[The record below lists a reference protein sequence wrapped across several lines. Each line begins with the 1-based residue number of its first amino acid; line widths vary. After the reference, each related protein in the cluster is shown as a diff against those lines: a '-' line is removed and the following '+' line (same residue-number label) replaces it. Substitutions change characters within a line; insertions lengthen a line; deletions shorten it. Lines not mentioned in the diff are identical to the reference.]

1 MKKNATCFFLCFN
14 RKKKLL
20 LWMKLV
26 LFLLLTSFIH
36 VSASTYPNANNSDL
50 DRDKTNVLDVQQSVV
65 SGKVTD
71 SNGAP
76 LPGVTVV
83 VKGTNNGVITDTDGN
98 FSLSDVSSDNVLV
111 FSFIGMQSQEVNVG
125 NQSVINVTME
135 VDVIGIEEVVTIG
148 YGVQKKTTV
157 TGAISTVKG
166 EELAKVPVPNIS
178 QALAGKLAGVSM
190 RPNGGQPGFDDPD
203 IHIRGVV
210 TTGNSDPLVVVDGVK
225 RDNIRQVDPA
235 TIESVTILKDAA
247 AVAPYGIGGAN
258 GVILIT
264 TKKGSAGKPVVRLTS
279 SYGIQNP
286 TYLPKMLN
294 AQDYMALQNEGYYN
308 LTPNGTTPPNNPDLM
323 ADYPNLHRQDP
334 DLYPDSK
341 FIDHWNTNVPV
352 QNYNL
357 EFSGGSS
364 KFNYHAGLGYYDQ
377 SGIVDKINYKRYSY
391 NISLGLQATN
401 TTKVSMSIHGSIE
414 DTDEL
419 DPGENTRGGHLFRAF
434 YKFVPIQ
441 TMLYSD
447 GEHWGESSAS
457 SPIAALKSD
466 GYTQINRKTLLTSL
480 TVEQELPFIEGLNFK
495 GVFSYDPNIQR
506 TKQWHLPFIYHVIDY
521 STSPYSFTEAQTTQ
535 EGTSPLYSY
544 LRLEEERWSNFTY
557 QAYLNYARTFGDH
570 SVSGLLVAEARESK
584 RDNFWTRRNNFAIL
598 IDEMDFG
605 SSDKN
610 DYDNGGASAT
620 GSEIGYVYRVGYGY
634 MDKYLLEASGRY
646 DGHYYFAPGERWGYF
661 PAFSGAWRISEEGFM
676 ADKENI
682 NNLKLRASWGQ
693 SGMLAGEAFQYLAG
707 YSLRGNAY
715 AFGNGSLVQGSE
727 NESEPNPEIT
737 WEVST
742 KMDIG
747 FDLNMWNGLL
757 NLEFDYFH
765 EKRTG
770 MLLAPQVTL
779 PVEYGLDLSEE
790 NKGEMKNNGIE
801 INASSVYN
809 VNDDM
814 VIGLSANFSYAK
826 NQMIEVFQT
835 DAQANNPNRTRVGQ
849 PFGTPYGYK
858 ALGLFTTAEDT
869 NGDGIIN
876 SADGYNVE
884 QFGELHPGDIK
895 YADLS
900 GPDGVPDGK
909 IDSNDNTKIGYPVY
923 PLMTFGFTPTLEWKN
938 LDVAL
943 FFQGAAK
950 ASIRT
955 YQFMTVPFEN
965 NGSNTSYEYFD
976 NRWTPENQNAKYPRA
991 TPSPYNNNTQQT
1003 DFWMVNTNY
1012 LRLKTATIGYTLPDR
1027 ITDKLGIGD
1036 VRCYVTGQNV
1046 FTISKLK
1053 HVDPEMGYDLR
1064 ETAYPV
1070 MRSTTF
1076 GIDITF

>member
-20 LWMKLV
+20 LSMKLV
-26 LFLLLTSFIH
+26 LILLLTSFNH
-36 VSASTYPNANNSDL
+36 VSASTYSNVNDSDL
-50 DRDKTNVLDVQQSVV
+50 NRGKTEVVDVQQNAV

-71 SNGAP
+71 NNGAP

-83 VKGTNNGVITDTDGN
+83 VKGTSNGVITDTDGN
-98 FSLSDVSSDNVLV
+98 FSLSDVSPDNILI
-111 FSFIGMQSQEVNVG
+111 FSFIGMQSQEVTIG
-125 NQSVINVTME
+125 NQSVINVAME

-210 TTGNSDPLVVVDGVK
+210 TTGDSDPLIVVDGVK

-264 TKKGSAGKPVVRLTS
+264 TKKGTAGKPVVRLTS

-286 TYLPKMLN
+286 TYLPDMLN

-308 LTPNGTTPPNNPDLM
+308 LTPDGTTPPNDPSLI

-377 SGIVDKINYKRYSY
+377 GGIVDKINYKRYSY

-414 DTDEL
+414 ETDEL

-466 GYTQINRKTLLTSL
+466 GYTDINRKTLLTSITL
-480 TVEQELPFIEGLNFK
+480 DQELPFIEGLNFK
-495 GVFSYDPNIQR
+495 GVFSYDPNIRR

-521 STSPYSFTEAQTTQ
+521 STTPYSFTEAQTTQ

-544 LRLEEERWSNFTY
+544 LRLEEERWANFTY

-570 SVSGLLVAEARESK
+570 SVTGLLVAEARESK

-610 DYDNGGASAT
+610 DYDNGGASST

-661 PAFSGAWRISEEGFM
+661 PAFSAAWRISEEGFM

-682 NNLKLRASWGQ
+682 DNLKLRGSWGQ
-693 SGMLAGEAFQYLAG
+693 SGNLAGEAFQYLAG

-727 NESEPNPEIT
+727 NGSEPNPSIT
-737 WEVST
+737 WEIST

-779 PVEYGLDLSEE
+779 PVEYGLSLSEE
-790 NKGEMKNNGIE
+790 NKGKMKNNGIE
-801 INASSVYN
+801 INASSIYN
-809 VNDDM
+809 LNNDM

-826 NQMIEVFQT
+826 NQMIEVFQS

-849 PFGTPYGYK
+849 PFRTPYGYK
-858 ALGLFTTAEDT
+858 ALGLFTTDEDI

-876 SADGYNVE
+876 SDDGYNVE

-909 IDSNDNTKIGYPVY
+909 IDSNDNTRIGYPRY

-1003 DFWMVNTNY
+1003 DFWMVDTNY

-1053 HVDPEMGYDLR
+1053 HVDPELGYDLR

-1070 MRSTTF
+1070 MKSTTF